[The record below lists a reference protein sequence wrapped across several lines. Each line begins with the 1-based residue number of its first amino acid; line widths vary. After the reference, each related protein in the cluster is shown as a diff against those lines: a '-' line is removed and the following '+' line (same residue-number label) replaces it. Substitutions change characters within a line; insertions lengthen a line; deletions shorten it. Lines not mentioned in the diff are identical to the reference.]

1 MFNKELK
8 KDVSEIKEELRTI
21 TIKVNVLLN
30 EIAKIKVKKNSK
42 K

>member
-8 KDVSEIKEELRTI
+8 KDIAEIKEELRTV

-30 EIAKIKVKKNSK
+30 EVAKIKVKKNSK

>member
-8 KDVSEIKEELRTI
+8 KDVSEIKEELRTV

>member
-1 MFNKELK
+1 M
-8 KDVSEIKEELRTI
+8 KEELRTV